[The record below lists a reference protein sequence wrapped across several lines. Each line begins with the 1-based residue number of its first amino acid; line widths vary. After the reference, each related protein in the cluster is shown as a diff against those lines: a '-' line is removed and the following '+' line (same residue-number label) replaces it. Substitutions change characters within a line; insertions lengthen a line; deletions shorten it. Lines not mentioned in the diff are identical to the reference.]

1 MKRIMVDM
9 SVTLLHN
16 GHIRLLKKAS
26 EFGAVIVGL
35 VTDDEILLNKGY
47 KPELNYEQ
55 RKEILESIKYVS
67 EVVPTPWLVDDSI
80 LSEYDIDFLVH
91 GSDNSNVVSKEKLK
105 IFPRT
110 EGVSSSD
117 IRQDS
122 IRVVTQINNQ
132 KSMLITKE
140 EK

>member
-1 MKRIMVDM
+1 MVDM
-9 SVTLLHN
+9 SVTLLHH
-16 GHIRLLKKAS
+16 GHVRLLKKAS
-26 EFGAVIVGL
+26 ELGTVIVGL
-35 VTDDEILLNKGY
+35 VTDDEIFLKKGY
-47 KPELNYEQ
+47 QPELNYEQ

-67 EVVPTPWLVDDSI
+67 EVVPAPWLVDESI
-80 LSEYDIDFLVH
+80 LTKYDIDLLVH
-91 GSDNSNVVSKEKLK
+91 GSDNANVVPTEKLK

-132 KSMLITKE
+132 N
-140 EK
+140 

>member
-132 KSMLITKE
+132 KSILITEE